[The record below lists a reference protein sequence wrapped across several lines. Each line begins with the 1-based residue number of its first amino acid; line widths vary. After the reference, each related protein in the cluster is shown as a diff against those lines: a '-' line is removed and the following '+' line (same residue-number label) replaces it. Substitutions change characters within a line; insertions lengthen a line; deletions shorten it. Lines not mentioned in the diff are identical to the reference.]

1 MKKRLLRYFVG
12 LFIMTIGIALSVK
25 SDLGVS
31 PVSSIPY
38 TMTVVWGIEMGLA
51 TFLFHIV
58 LVLIQILL
66 LRKRFKSKN
75 LIQLAVGIVFG
86 LFTTLCNYLVVDLI
100 PGTDNILIRILML
113 AVSIIVVAIGLYL
126 YVPADIMPLAGEG
139 TMLAVSEV
147 THFKFSNVKIG
158 FDVIVSAVS
167 LCTCLAAIGS
177 MGSVGAGTVVS
188 AVLTGMVL
196 GLITK
201 LFEHKSD
208 DKKIK
213 LRKFEKENK
222 GVVMGETVL
231 AGSSLME
238 MFPINK
244 LLSEHND
251 STIIYNRGVGGFV
264 SKELI
269 DAIDVCILQLK
280 PSKLFINI
288 GTNDLSDSRI
298 SISQLMSNYEEI
310 ISRVESALPNVK
322 IYLMAYYP
330 VNYEAADESMKE
342 CLKIR
347 NNDKLQAANA
357 EVEKL
362 ALRHGQ
368 CYIDI
373 NRSLKDE
380 EDRLKAEYT
389 IEGLHINELGYRAI
403 YDDFMKYVKS

>member
-66 LRKRFKSKN
+66 LRKRFKPKN

-100 PGTDNILIRILML
+100 PGTDNMFIRILML

-126 YVPADIMPLAGEG
+126 YVPADVMPLAGEG

-201 LFEHKSD
+201 LFEHKTD

-222 GVVMGETVL
+222 GAVMGETVL

-380 EDRLKAEYT
+380 EGRLKAEYT

>member
-66 LRKRFKSKN
+66 LRKRFKPKN

-100 PGTDNILIRILML
+100 PGTDNMFIRILML

-380 EDRLKAEYT
+380 EGRLKAEYT

-403 YDDFMKYVKS
+403 YDDFMKYVKL

>member
-100 PGTDNILIRILML
+100 PGTDNMFIRILML

-139 TMLAVSEV
+139 TMLAISEV

>member
-100 PGTDNILIRILML
+100 PGTDNMFIRILML

-126 YVPADIMPLAGEG
+126 YVPADVMPLAGEG

>member
-66 LRKRFKSKN
+66 LRKRFKPKN

-100 PGTDNILIRILML
+100 PGADNMFIRILML

-139 TMLAVSEV
+139 TMLAISEV

-158 FDVIVSAVS
+158 FDVTVSAVS

-380 EDRLKAEYT
+380 EGRLKAEYT

>member
-222 GVVMGETVL
+222 GAVMGETVL

-380 EDRLKAEYT
+380 EGRLKAEYT

-403 YDDFMKYVKS
+403 YDDFMKYVKL

>member
-66 LRKRFKSKN
+66 LRKRFKPKN

-100 PGTDNILIRILML
+100 PGTDNMFIRILML

-139 TMLAVSEV
+139 TMLAISEV

-158 FDVIVSAVS
+158 FDVTVSAVS